1 MRESPPAPRDKGG
14 AEAPAPLGRR
24 EQQWPED
31 ESPPAPLEKGG
42 AETLAPLDEGRAEA
56 AALDERGAEATA
68 LDEREQL

>member
-1 MRESPPAPRDKGG
+1 VRRLRESPPAPLDKGG

-24 EQQWPED
+24 EQHWPEG
-31 ESPPAPLEKGG
+31 ESPPTPLDKGG
-42 AETLAPLDEGRAEA
+42 AEA